1 MFLGRVSTGET
12 WKNRKIM
19 EGREIARRLASEE
32 FCPGITRRM
41 RQFSVEI
48 RSREE
53 PNAKLDTNAVASLKI
68 GGNTF
73 VTSGKKGPEIH
84 LVRTRRKKSIG
95 IAFFS
100 EDDGIG
106 ITKFQT
112 WWASC
117 GDCTLNVLLA

>member
-1 MFLGRVSTGET
+1 MLLGRVSARKT
-12 WKNRKIM
+12 WKSREIV
-19 EGREIARRLASEE
+19 EGREIGGRLAGEKLR
-32 FCPGITRRM
+32 PGVAGRT

-53 PNAKLDTNAVASLKI
+53 PNAKLDTNTVASLKI